1 MATQNPITV
10 TSGQF
15 LVDTSIIPFIRKNDV
30 EFAAGDLKPYKTAN
44 FFFDETDV
52 SRFVQN
58 PSVLTASETTDLGL
72 SRGNKLYNLT
82 TKAYA
87 SVVDASPNNT
97 ISLNE
102 DYLTVNIAG
111 VLLTS
116 SSYAR
121 GDVVYQN
128 GTATGAANADS
139 NTFMARVEYWDVANT
154 ILILTPQHGTL
165 NYASG
170 VGNTLFKVPSTSATS
185 NVRSVVGATPSAR
198 FASGQTVVNLDAPA
212 TTLTVATYQH
222 YSGQVLVVDGAT
234 STINVTSNLINT
246 GVGSGN
252 LIRITSGTGLGQLRS
267 ISSIDSTGM
276 KITLNSALSVA
287 VTSNSR
293 YSIATPTV
301 NQYGRISGIFTIP
314 EDSLLK
320 FRTGERLFTITDAS
334 TATDQDAEMRSTA
347 KYVAAGL
354 LNRTQELRITPI
366 VQVPPPPAPT
376 PPPIVQP
383 PTPVIPRLRR
393 DPVAQTFFTP
403 KPKSQKQNYGIF
415 VSSVDLFFKSKP
427 SLSIGAPQLPV
438 TVRLVKTANGFPTQD
453 VLASATV
460 YPASVNTT
468 NGIDVLPDST
478 NSSTYT
484 RFTFGDPVYL
494 EASSEYA
501 LVVASESPDYEVWIS
516 ELGQNILGTNRRVS
530 EQPYAGSFFR
540 SQNASTWTPFQNQ
553 DLMFVVN
560 KAVFT
565 TSPATLTY
573 SIQPATANSYA
584 DEILVHASDVTF
596 PVANV
601 SYFAKTTLASDLSK
615 DAAYFQITPNEL
627 YKFGKDLKNSSKNN
641 NRRRIIQ
648 AGDKNT
654 LNVQVSLLTTDS
666 DVSPIFNAER
676 LSVVAIENQ
685 INAGSLTSNNVTI
698 TNGGGQHSTNTGI
711 VVTVSAPQLANG
723 TTATAVVL
731 NSQIVGGNIT
741 GVYVTSAGSGYVE
754 APTIT
759 ITDTAVASP
768 YANATAVVAGENSNY
783 GGNAKARYITRKIT
797 LADGFDAGD
806 LRLYLRAAR
815 PQGTNVVAYYKVLST
830 EDPANFFDKKWQRLN
845 LVKDLYSP
853 DQDTTVELQYR
864 PSTNSGKLAY
874 TENGVIYPL
883 GGKFKQF
890 AIKLVLLADDPSVVP
905 YVKNMRV
912 IATPEG

>member
-10 TSGQF
+10 SSGQF
-15 LVDTSIIPFIRKNDV
+15 LVDTSIVPFIRKNDV
-30 EFAAGDLKPYKTAN
+30 EFAAGDLKPYKAAN

-58 PSVLTASETTDLGL
+58 PSVLSASETTSLAIE
-72 SRGNKLYNLT
+72 RGNKLYNFT

-87 SVVDASPNNT
+87 SVADVSPNNT
-97 ISLNE
+97 FYLNE
-102 DYLTVNIAG
+102 NYLTVNVAG
-111 VLLTS
+111 ISLTS
-116 SSYAR
+116 TSYNK
-121 GDVVYQN
+121 GDIVYQN

-154 ILILTPQHGTL
+154 ILVLTPQHGTIS
-165 NYASG
+165 YASS
-170 VGNTLFKVPSTSATS
+170 VANTLFKVPSTSATS
-185 NVRSVVGATPSAR
+185 NIRSVVGSSAISR
-198 FASGQTVVNLDAPA
+198 FAAGQTVVNLDAPA
-212 TTLTVATYQH
+212 TTLTVSTYQH
-222 YSGQVLVVDGAT
+222 RSGQILVVDTAT
-234 STINVTSNLINT
+234 ATINVTSNLINS
-246 GVGSGN
+246 GVGTGN
-252 LIRITSGTGLGQLRS
+252 LVCITSGTGIGQLRS
-267 ISSIDSTGM
+267 ISGIDATGM
-276 KITLNSALSVA
+276 KITLNAALSVA

-293 YSIATPTV
+293 YSLASPKAD
-301 NQYGRISGIFTIP
+301 QYGRISGIFTIP

-320 FRTGERLFTITDAS
+320 FRTGERLFTITDALS
-334 TATDQDAEMRSTA
+334 PTDQDAEMRATA
-347 KYVAAGL
+347 RYVAAGL
-354 LNRTQELRITPI
+354 LNRSQELRITPV
-366 VQVPPPPAPT
+366 VQPPPPPAPT

-415 VSSVDLFFKSKP
+415 VSSVDLFFKNKP
-427 SLSIGAPQLPV
+427 SLALGAPQLPV
-438 TVRLVKTANGFPTQD
+438 TVRLVKTVNGFPTQD
-453 VLASATV
+453 VLTSTTV
-460 YPASVNTT
+460 YPSSVNTT
-468 NGIDVLPDST
+468 DGVNTLPDST
-478 NSSTYT
+478 DSATYT

-494 EASSEYA
+494 EAASEYA

-553 DLMFVVN
+553 DLMFVIN

-573 SIQPATANSYA
+573 SVQPPSANVYA
-584 DEILVHASDVTF
+584 DEILVHAADVAF

-601 SYFAKTTLASDLSK
+601 SYYAKTTLASDLSK
-615 DAAYFQITPNEL
+615 DTNYFELTPNQL
-627 YKFGKDLKNSSKNN
+627 YKFGKDLKNSSKSN

-648 AGDKNT
+648 AGDKNS
-654 LNVQVSLLTTDS
+654 LNVQVAMLTTDS
-666 DVSPIFNAER
+666 DVSPMFNAER
-676 LSVVAIENQ
+676 FSVVAVENQ
-685 INAGSLTSNNVTI
+685 INAGSLTGNNVTI

-711 VVTVSAPQLANG
+711 VVSISAPQLANG

-783 GGNAKARYITRKIT
+783 GGNAKARYITRRIT

-806 LRLYLRAAR
+806 LRMYIRAAR
-815 PQGTNVVAYYKVLST
+815 PQGTNIIAYYKVLST

-864 PSTNSGKLAY
+864 PSTTSGKLSY